1 MVKGRNRKNRQ
12 KHKKLRDGFLSLLHS
27 GPEQIMWSYS
37 YSMSHLETEK
47 VLQVCMA
54 EGMDKGFI
62 KTSGHLIQIC
72 HVTLA

>member
-1 MVKGRNRKNRQ
+1 MASYHFFILGQSKSCGPTPGR
-12 KHKKLRDGFLSLLHS
+12 G
-27 GPEQIMWSYS
+27 I
-37 YSMSHLETEK
+37 MSHLETEK
-47 VLQVCMA
+47 VLQGCMA